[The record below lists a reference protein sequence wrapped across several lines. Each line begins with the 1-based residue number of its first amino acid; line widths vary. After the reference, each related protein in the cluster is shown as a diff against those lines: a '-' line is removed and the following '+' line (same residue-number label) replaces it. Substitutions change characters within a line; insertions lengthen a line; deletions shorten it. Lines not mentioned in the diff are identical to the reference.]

1 MPHIHRGQ
9 ALEPVNHS
17 LSSKLRQT
25 RQLLKRGE
33 LKHFWF
39 YCIVEKL
46 IIYLIKMENF
56 YWKTPTGFIS
66 LPAVLTGV
74 TERAELSL
82 CLGIDAGFCG
92 KVRKVNW

>member
-9 ALEPVNHS
+9 ALEPVKHS

-82 CLGIDAGFCG
+82 CLGIDAGLCG